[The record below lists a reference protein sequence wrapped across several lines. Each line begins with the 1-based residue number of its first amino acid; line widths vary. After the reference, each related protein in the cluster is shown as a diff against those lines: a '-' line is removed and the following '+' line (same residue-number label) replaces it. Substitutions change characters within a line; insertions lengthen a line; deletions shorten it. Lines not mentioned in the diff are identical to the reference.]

1 MRNLT
6 FDSFVLSVR
15 AGTFAIRDCPTVP
28 ILLDDLT
35 TAVVSASDDRLNE
48 MSVEVFLFR
57 DVDSLWERSL
67 MFCGDRRLNGVKL
80 RCSVETV
87 HLFN

>member
-1 MRNLT
+1 M
-6 FDSFVLSVR
+6 R

-35 TAVVSASDDRLNE
+35 TAVVSASDDRLNA
-48 MSVEVFLFR
+48 MSVKVVLFR
-57 DVDSLWERSL
+57 NVDSLWERSL
-67 MFCGDRRLNGVKL
+67 MLCGDRRPNGVKL

-87 HLFN
+87 HLFG